1 MRSGLPVS
9 FADLVLHHALTQP
22 EKPAIVLADR
32 VVTYGM
38 VAQGILRVERRIRAL
53 ALKPGALVCVTVSNP
68 IRHLIVAAALFRSGH
83 PMMSATRTN
92 EILALGLPVAA
103 FLESPG
109 APLVPGQRHVT
120 VTDEWFEG
128 EAELFSASPPKGH
141 PDDQAIC
148 RVDLSSGTT
157 GRPKGGVV
165 HVGGI
170 QQLGEQ
176 LLPDDQPGFLGPAA
190 MPAGTDQQ
198 LGLHAGRAR
207 AVGGQDAV
215 FRRYAARLAADD
227 RALRHRHAGRI
238 EPAIARAG
246 ARADRGADPLSL
258 AARRDDRR
266 KPGLPV
272 ADRRR
277 ARENLQRHREPVR
290 IDRSGRHRVRHR
302 GPARRRRG
310 GDRLCRAVGER

>member
-9 FADLVLHHALTQP
+9 FADLVLHHALTHP

-109 APLVPGQRHVT
+109 ASLVPGQRHVT

-157 GRPKGGVV
+157 GRPKGVSFTLAAFNNSANNYYQTISQGFWDRLLCLPGLTNNWGFTLAA
-165 HVGGI
+165 HVLWAGKTLFFADTPRGSLQMI
-170 QQLGEQ
+170 ALYDIDLLVASSQQLRELVREQ
-176 LLPDDQPGFLGPAA
+176 TEAPIPCPSLPAP
-190 MPAGTDQQ
+190 
-198 LGLHAGRAR
+198 
-207 AVGGQDAV
+207 
-215 FRRYAARLAADD
+215 
-227 RALRHRHAGRI
+227 
-238 EPAIARAG
+238 
-246 ARADRGADPLSL
+246 
-258 AARRDDRR
+258 
-266 KPGLPV
+266 
-272 ADRRR
+272 
-277 ARENLQRHREPVR
+277 
-290 IDRSGRHRVRHR
+290 
-302 GPARRRRG
+302 
-310 GDRLCRAVGER
+310 